1 MSKASTIRK
10 ITKEEFVMR
19 INTKLCIAGTALLI
33 SFWAPGKIYAS
44 DLSSEVVISTE
55 IPSTTEAEDTQKITE
70 NESEENTEK
79 PAEPETL
86 EPTKP
91 KPLKITIQ
99 KSGSKAKII
108 WSKNEKMDYQLLLS
122 INNGNYREITNS
134 FSIDPGNI
142 YSVKVKELFGG
153 QVKQTAE
160 VKLMLKPEKPTVS
173 CSKDYQSVKLTLN
186 KGKGNLTGYI
196 IYTSDNNRT
205 FSKYKTVKSSSKT
218 SLVIPV
224 SENRTKYIKI
234 RTYRTAGSLTMY
246 SDYVVT
252 SSKALTKTPV
262 LKSVQAKSF
271 NSIMFTW
278 SSKGKYDGLE
288 VLYRPYS
295 GTKYSLLC
303 TYKANKNNAV
313 IKANTAANRYYKI
326 RYYKFVSGK
335 KVYSCSST
343 AVKYSSRKQLGVK
356 FISQLPNM
364 PTGCEITSL
373 TTALNYLGY
382 KVTKE
387 TMADKYLIKSRI
399 GTASFY
405 DAFVGSPYD
414 PHSYGCY
421 SPVIVKAAN
430 KYLSAVKSSKRAYS
444 LNGTDLFKLFSQIDA
459 GRPVII
465 WNTTA
470 MYTKPSYSTTWRI
483 NGRTYRWLRGEHCM
497 VLIGYDLNK
506 KTVIVSDPMKG
517 IVEYTYDIFNQ
528 RYIDFFK
535 QAVVIK

>member
-1 MSKASTIRK
+1 MKFNI
-10 ITKEEFVMR
+10 
-19 INTKLCIAGTALLI
+19 KLCITSAALLI
-33 SFWAPGKIYAS
+33 SFWAPDKIYAS
-44 DLSSEVVISTE
+44 DLPSGSVVYTEFSSTE
-55 IPSTTEAEDTQKITE
+55 EIKETQTTAK
-70 NESEENTEK
+70 NESEESTEK
-79 PAEPETL
+79 PAEPET
-86 EPTKP
+86 PMP
-91 KPLKITIQ
+91 QIKPLKITIQ
-99 KSGSKAKII
+99 KTGSKAKIT
-108 WSKNEKMDYQLLLS
+108 WNKNKGMNYQLLYS
-122 INNGNYREITNS
+122 INNKSYRKTPDL
-134 FSIDPGNI
+134 FSIEPGNI
-142 YSVKVKELFGG
+142 YSVKIKELFGEK
-153 QVKQTAE
+153 VNQTVE
-160 VKLMLKPEKPTVS
+160 TKLMLKPEKPS
-173 CSKDYQSVKLTLN
+173 ASYLKDYQSIKLTLN
-186 KGKGNLTGYI
+186 KGKGSLTGYI

-205 FSKYKTVKSSSKT
+205 FSKYKTIKSSSKASIT
-218 SLVIPV
+218 IPI
-224 SENRTKYIKI
+224 SGNKTKYIKVKSYK
-234 RTYRTAGSLTMY
+234 TVGSLTMY
-246 SDYVVT
+246 SDYIALST
-252 SSKALTKTPV
+252 KALTKTPV
-262 LKSVQAKSF
+262 LKSVRAKSF
-271 NSIMFTW
+271 NRIAFAW
-278 SSKGKYDGLE
+278 NSKGKYDGVE
-288 VLYRPYS
+288 VLYRPHS
-295 GTKYSLLC
+295 STKYTLLYTC
-303 TYKANKNNAV
+303 KDNKTNAV
-313 IKANTAANRYYKI
+313 IKANTAADRYYKI
-326 RYYKFVSGK
+326 RYYKLFSGK
-335 KVYSCSST
+335 KVYSCSSAKIKFT
-343 AVKYSSRKQLGVK
+343 SRKQLGVK

-382 KVTKE
+382 NVTKE

-430 KYLSAVKSSKRAYS
+430 KYLSAVKSAKRAYN
-444 LNGTDLFKLFSQIDA
+444 LDGTDLFKLFTQIDA